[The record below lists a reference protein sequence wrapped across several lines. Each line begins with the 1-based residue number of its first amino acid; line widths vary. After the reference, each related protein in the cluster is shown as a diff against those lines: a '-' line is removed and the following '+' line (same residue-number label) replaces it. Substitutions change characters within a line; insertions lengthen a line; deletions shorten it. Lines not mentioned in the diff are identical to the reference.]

1 MNITVVLCTYNRC
14 ETLAKALR
22 SVAMSK
28 VPESLGWEVLVVDNN
43 SDDQTRN
50 VVDEYCTEFP
60 GRFRYLFES
69 QPGKSHALNSG
80 IEAARG
86 QLLAFMDDDVIVEPM
101 WLQNLTARLHDR
113 KWAGCGGRILP
124 QWTCSPPSWL
134 PRVLAPLALFDIGL
148 QAGPLT
154 ESPFGTNMAY
164 RREMFEKYGGFRSDL
179 GPRPGRDIQHSEDAE
194 FGNRL
199 LAAGEPLWYEPSAI
213 VYHPV
218 ARDRLRKEYFLAWW
232 FNKSRADVRAYG
244 PPVVSKLRIGGIPVC
259 LFRRLAVSTL
269 RWIFAIGQ
277 SRRFS
282 NKINVCCVAGQVV
295 GCYREAQSN
304 RPQEKDVRNLHIN
317 STVVSAPEHSQA
329 NH

>member
-1 MNITVVLCTYNRC
+1 
-14 ETLAKALR
+14 
-22 SVAMSK
+22 MSK

-86 QLLAFMDDDVIVEPM
+86 QLLAFMDDDLIVEPM
-101 WLQNLTARLHDR
+101 WLQNLTARFHDR
-113 KWAGCGGRILP
+113 KWAGFGRRILP

-134 PRVLAPLALFDIGL
+134 PRVLAPVALFDIGL

-179 GPRPGRDIQHSEDAE
+179 GPKPGRDIQHSEDAE

-199 LAAGEPLWYEPSAI
+199 LAAGERLWYEPSAV

-244 PPVVSKLRIGGIPVC
+244 PPVVSKLRIGGIPAC

-269 RWIFAIGQ
+269 RWIVAIGQ

-282 NKINVCCVAGQVV
+282 NKINVRCVAGQVV

-304 RPQEKDVRNLHIN
+304 RPQENNVRNLHIN
-317 STVVSAPEHSQA
+317 GTVVSAPEHSQA

>member
-43 SDDQTRN
+43 SDDQTWN

-101 WLQNLTARLHDR
+101 WLQNLTARLHDGE
-113 KWAGCGGRILP
+113 WAGCGGPILP

-134 PRVLAPLALFDIGL
+134 PRALAPLALFDIGFE
-148 QAGPLT
+148 AGPLT

-179 GPRPGRDIQHSEDAE
+179 GPRPGGDIQHSEDTE

-199 LAAGEPLWYEPSAI
+199 LAAGEHLWYEPSAI

-218 ARDRLRKEYFLAWW
+218 ARDRLEKEYFLAWW
-232 FNKSRADVRAYG
+232 FDKSRADVRAYG
-244 PPVVSKLRIGGIPVC
+244 PPVVSKLRIWGIPVC
-259 LFRRLAVSTL
+259 LFRRLAVWTL
-269 RWIFAIGQ
+269 LWMVAIGQ
-277 SRRFS
+277 SHRFS
-282 NKINVCCVAGQVV
+282 NKINVWCVAGQVV
-295 GCYREAQSN
+295 GCCEAQYN
-304 RPQEKDVRNLHIN
+304 RPQENDVRNLHIN
-317 STVVSAPEHSQA
+317 RGSAKGHSKA

>member
-1 MNITVVLCTYNRC
+1 MLCTYNRC
-14 ETLAKALR
+14 EALGKALR
-22 SVAMSK
+22 SVAMSQI
-28 VPESLGWEVLVVDNN
+28 PESVDWEVLVVDNN
-43 SDDQTRN
+43 SDDQTRS

-69 QPGKSHALNSG
+69 EAGKSHALKSG
-80 IEAARG
+80 IEAAHG

-101 WLQNLTARLHDR
+101 WLQNVTARLHDG
-113 KWAGCGGRILP
+113 KWVGCGGRILL

-134 PRVLAPLALFDIGL
+134 PRVLAPLALFDIGV

-179 GPRPGRDIQHSEDAE
+179 GPRPGRDIQHNEDTE

-199 LAAGEPLWYEPSAI
+199 LAAGERLWYEPSAI
-213 VYHPV
+213 VYHSV

-244 PPVVSKLRIGGIPVC
+244 PPVVSKLRIGAIPVR
-259 LFRRLAVSTL
+259 LFRRLAVSML
-269 RWIFAIGQ
+269 RWIVAVGQ

-282 NKINVCCVAGQVV
+282 NKINVWCVAGQIV

-304 RPQEKDVRNLHIN
+304 RPPENDVRNLQIN
-317 STVVSAPEHSQA
+317 GAEVSAQGHSKA